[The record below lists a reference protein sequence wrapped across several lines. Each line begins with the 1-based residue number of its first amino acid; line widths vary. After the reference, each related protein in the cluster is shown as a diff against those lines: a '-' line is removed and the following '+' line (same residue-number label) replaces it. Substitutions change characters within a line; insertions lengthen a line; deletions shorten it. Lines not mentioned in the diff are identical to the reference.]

1 MGSRR
6 MSRHPQRTARNTC
19 LYIGSALAALALSA
33 CATLGVGTVN
43 VAYEHAD
50 WLLQRMASHYVDL
63 DSAQAQA
70 VRSGFGNVHAW
81 HRSQELPL
89 YADLMDTAAVRI
101 EHGLRREDVVWI
113 VRAIT
118 ERWQIV
124 SQHLARELGPVL
136 VTLTPE
142 QVGQMERKLAD
153 DNAKFAKTQVAV
165 DLRKADKYRADWLV
179 DQVTRWT
186 GELTPAQKERIEAAV
201 KQTEDFPALRLAERR
216 RRQARFLHL
225 VRDTRDP
232 HALGIALNDL
242 LATPR
247 EGADEAY
254 RQSVVRY
261 EDHMIQMVLDLDR
274 TLSAQQRANA
284 ASRMRRYAQS
294 FRAMAV
300 GRT

>member
-6 MSRHPQRTARNTC
+6 MSRRLQRTARSAC
-19 LYIGSALAALALSA
+19 LYIGCALAALVLSA

-70 VRSGFGNVHAW
+70 VRSGFGNIHAW

-89 YADLMDTAAVRI
+89 YADLMDTAAVRM
-101 EHGLRREDVVWI
+101 ERGLRREDVVWI

-179 DQVTRWT
+179 DQVT
-186 GELTPAQKERIEAAV
+186 
-201 KQTEDFPALRLAERR
+201 
-216 RRQARFLHL
+216 
-225 VRDTRDP
+225 
-232 HALGIALNDL
+232 
-242 LATPR
+242 
-247 EGADEAY
+247 
-254 RQSVVRY
+254 
-261 EDHMIQMVLDLDR
+261 
-274 TLSAQQRANA
+274 
-284 ASRMRRYAQS
+284 
-294 FRAMAV
+294 
-300 GRT
+300 